1 MTFQQLTYVVEISK
15 CGSINKA
22 AHKLFLSQSGI
33 STAVRELE
41 EELGIKFFVRSN
53 RGVEFTP
60 EGKEFLGYAVSLLE
74 QKQRIESLYG
84 ESRSTIAPVHFSV
97 STQRYPFTEDAFLE
111 MLQQNQEN
119 RYQYTLKE
127 TSMDG
132 VIDDVYD
139 HRADIGV
146 CIVATVSADTVVP
159 AAACLLQRA
168 LGLPEDTPCFD
179 LNAACTGFVY
189 ALHTMECLLNA
200 SPRKFGLVVGAEALS
215 KVVDWTDRGTC
226 ILFGDGAAAAV
237 VECREG
243 WPSIGA
249 VLGSRGDDVLLRLPG
264 LGRGEP
270 NVLSMEGTQVFKFAV
285 ETVPACMD
293 ATLKKAGLT
302 PADIDFFVFHQ
313 ANARIIDLAV
323 RKYRIP
329 PEKYYKNIDRYGNT
343 AAASVPLVLSE
354 LVEQGRVGPGS
365 RLLLTAFGGGLTW
378 GGAVLEMA

>member
-1 MTFQQLTYVVEISK
+1 MRETIVDRAYAKTLLPPRKEDGHKGDFGKLLVLGGSVGYTGAPYLTAGAAVHSGCGLVYLGVPESIWAVEAQK
-15 CGSINKA
+15 C
-22 AHKLFLSQSGI
+22 
-33 STAVRELE
+33 
-41 EELGIKFFVRSN
+41 
-53 RGVEFTP
+53 
-60 EGKEFLGYAVSLLE
+60 
-74 QKQRIESLYG
+74 
-84 ESRSTIAPVHFSV
+84 
-97 STQRYPFTEDAFLE
+97 
-111 MLQQNQEN
+111 
-119 RYQYTLKE
+119 
-127 TSMDG
+127 
-132 VIDDVYD
+132 
-139 HRADIGV
+139 
-146 CIVATVSADTVVP
+146 VSAMPFPLPEEDGKL
-159 AAACLLQRA
+159 CLASLDAMQEKLNGCDALA
-168 LGLPEDTPCFD
+168 LG
-179 LNAACTGFVY
+179 
-189 ALHTMECLLNA
+189 
-200 SPRKFGLVVGAEALS
+200 
-215 KVVDWTDRGTC
+215 
-226 ILFGDGAAAAV
+226 
-237 VECREG
+237 
-243 WPSIGA
+243 
-249 VLGSRGDDVLLRLPG
+249 PG

>member
-1 MTFQQLTYVVEISK
+1 M
-15 CGSINKA
+15 N
-22 AHKLFLSQSGI
+22 
-33 STAVRELE
+33 
-41 EELGIKFFVRSN
+41 GIKLRGTGRCVPANTATNDDLAQLVDTNDAWITARTGIRSRYRCTTETHTDLCVN
-53 RGVEFTP
+53 AARAALKKAGVSPAE
-60 EGKEFLGYAVSLLE
+60 
-74 QKQRIESLYG
+74 
-84 ESRSTIAPVHFSV
+84 
-97 STQRYPFTEDAFLE
+97 
-111 MLQQNQEN
+111 
-119 RYQYTLKE
+119 
-127 TSMDG
+127 
-132 VIDDVYD
+132 
-139 HRADIGV
+139 IGA

-159 AAACLLQRA
+159 SAACMLQKA

-200 SPRKFGLVVGAEALS
+200 APRKFGLVVGAEALS
-215 KVVDWTDRGTC
+215 KVVDWTDRSTC

-249 VLGSRGDDVLLRLPG
+249 VLGSRGNDTLLRLPG

-293 ATLKKAGLT
+293 AVLAKSGLT
-302 PADIDFFVFHQ
+302 IDDIDFFVFHQ

-329 PEKYYKNIDRYGNT
+329 PEKYYKNIDHYGNT

-354 LVEQGRVGPGS
+354 LEDQGRIGPGS
-365 RLLLTAFGGGLTW
+365 RLLMVAFGGGLTW

>member
-1 MTFQQLTYVVEISK
+1 MDAK
-15 CGSINKA
+15 
-22 AHKLFLSQSGI
+22 
-33 STAVRELE
+33 ELDMI
-41 EELGIKFFVRSN
+41 LV
-53 RGVEFTP
+53 
-60 EGKEFLGYAVSLLE
+60 
-74 QKQRIESLYG
+74 
-84 ESRSTIAPVHFSV
+84 STISPTRVMPCTACEV
-97 STQRYPFTEDAFLE
+97 QA
-111 MLQQNQEN
+111 
-119 RYQYTLKE
+119 
-127 TSMDG
+127 
-132 VIDDVYD
+132 
-139 HRADIGV
+139 AIG
-146 CIVATVSADTVVP
+146 AKKA
-159 AAACLLQRA
+159 Q
-168 LGLPEDTPCFD
+168 CFD
-179 LNAACTGFVY
+179 LSAACSGFVVAWNTVNAY
-189 ALHTMECLLNA
+189 MAAGFVKKALIIGSECL
-200 SPRKFGLVVGAEALS
+200 S
-215 KVVDWTDRGTC
+215 KLTDWQDRSTC

-249 VLGSRGDDVLLRLPG
+249 VLGSRGDNVLLRLPG

>member
-1 MTFQQLTYVVEISK
+1 M
-15 CGSINKA
+15 N
-22 AHKLFLSQSGI
+22 
-33 STAVRELE
+33 
-41 EELGIKFFVRSN
+41 GIKLRGTGRCVPANTVTNDDLSRLVDTNDEWITARTGIRS
-53 RGVEFTP
+53 
-60 EGKEFLGYAVSLLE
+60 
-74 QKQRIESLYG
+74 
-84 ESRSTIAPVHFSV
+84 
-97 STQRYPFTEDAFLE
+97 RYRCE
-111 MLQQNQEN
+111 
-119 RYQYTLKE
+119 KE
-127 TSMDG
+127 TLTELCVSAARDALHMAG
-132 VIDDVYD
+132 ITP
-139 HRADIGV
+139 ADIGV

-159 AAACLLQRA
+159 SAACLLQRA

-323 RKYRIP
+323 RKYRFRRKNTTKTSTVTATP
-329 PEKYYKNIDRYGNT
+329 PLPASRWSSASWWSRAAWVP
-343 AAASVPLVLSE
+343 AAACC
-354 LVEQGRVGPGS
+354 
-365 RLLLTAFGGGLTW
+365 
-378 GGAVLEMA
+378 

>member
-1 MTFQQLTYVVEISK
+1 MWWTGRTGAPAS
-15 CGSINKA
+15 S
-22 AHKLFLSQSGI
+22 SG
-33 STAVRELE
+33 TVR
-41 EELGIKFFVRSN
+41 
-53 RGVEFTP
+53 P
-60 EGKEFLGYAVSLLE
+60 
-74 QKQRIESLYG
+74 
-84 ESRSTIAPVHFSV
+84 P
-97 STQRYPFTEDAFLE
+97 P
-111 MLQQNQEN
+111 
-119 RYQYTLKE
+119 
-127 TSMDG
+127 
-132 VIDDVYD
+132 
-139 HRADIGV
+139 
-146 CIVATVSADTVVP
+146 
-159 AAACLLQRA
+159 
-168 LGLPEDTPCFD
+168 
-179 LNAACTGFVY
+179 
-189 ALHTMECLLNA
+189 
-200 SPRKFGLVVGAEALS
+200 
-215 KVVDWTDRGTC
+215 
-226 ILFGDGAAAAV
+226 V

>member
-1 MTFQQLTYVVEISK
+1 M
-15 CGSINKA
+15 N
-22 AHKLFLSQSGI
+22 
-33 STAVRELE
+33 
-41 EELGIKFFVRSN
+41 GIKLRGTGRCVPANTVTNDDLAQLVDTNDAWITARTGIRSRYRCTTETHTDLCVN
-53 RGVEFTP
+53 AARAALKKAGVSPAE
-60 EGKEFLGYAVSLLE
+60 
-74 QKQRIESLYG
+74 
-84 ESRSTIAPVHFSV
+84 
-97 STQRYPFTEDAFLE
+97 
-111 MLQQNQEN
+111 
-119 RYQYTLKE
+119 
-127 TSMDG
+127 
-132 VIDDVYD
+132 
-139 HRADIGV
+139 IGA

-159 AAACLLQRA
+159 SAACMLQKA

-200 SPRKFGLVVGAEALS
+200 APRKFGLVVGTEALS
-215 KVVDWTDRGTC
+215 KVVDWTDRSTC

-249 VLGSRGDDVLLRLPG
+249 VLGSRGNDTLLRLPG

-293 ATLKKAGLT
+293 AVLAKSGLT
-302 PADIDFFVFHQ
+302 IDDIDFFVFHQ

-329 PEKYYKNIDRYGNT
+329 PEKYYKNIDHYGNT

-354 LVEQGRVGPGS
+354 LEDQGRIGPGS
-365 RLLLTAFGGGLTW
+365 RLLMVAFGGGLTW

>member
-1 MTFQQLTYVVEISK
+1 M
-15 CGSINKA
+15 N
-22 AHKLFLSQSGI
+22 
-33 STAVRELE
+33 
-41 EELGIKFFVRSN
+41 GIKLRGTGRCVPANTVTNDDLSRLVDTNDEWITARTGIRS
-53 RGVEFTP
+53 
-60 EGKEFLGYAVSLLE
+60 
-74 QKQRIESLYG
+74 
-84 ESRSTIAPVHFSV
+84 
-97 STQRYPFTEDAFLE
+97 RYRCE
-111 MLQQNQEN
+111 
-119 RYQYTLKE
+119 KE
-127 TSMDG
+127 TLTELCVSAARDALHMAG
-132 VIDDVYD
+132 ITP
-139 HRADIGV
+139 ADIGV

-159 AAACLLQRA
+159 SAACLLQRA

-215 KVVDWTDRGTC
+215 
-226 ILFGDGAAAAV
+226 
-237 VECREG
+237 
-243 WPSIGA
+243 
-249 VLGSRGDDVLLRLPG
+249 
-264 LGRGEP
+264 RGEP

>member
-1 MTFQQLTYVVEISK
+1 MDTNDAWITARTGIRSRYRCTTETHTDLCVNAARAALKKAGVSPAEI
-15 CGSINKA
+15 GA
-22 AHKLFLSQSGI
+22 
-33 STAVRELE
+33 
-41 EELGIKFFVRSN
+41 
-53 RGVEFTP
+53 
-60 EGKEFLGYAVSLLE
+60 
-74 QKQRIESLYG
+74 
-84 ESRSTIAPVHFSV
+84 
-97 STQRYPFTEDAFLE
+97 
-111 MLQQNQEN
+111 
-119 RYQYTLKE
+119 
-127 TSMDG
+127 
-132 VIDDVYD
+132 
-139 HRADIGV
+139 

-159 AAACLLQRA
+159 SAACMLQKA

-200 SPRKFGLVVGAEALS
+200 APRKFGLVVGAEALS
-215 KVVDWTDRGTC
+215 KVVDWTDRSTC

-249 VLGSRGDDVLLRLPG
+249 VLGSRGNDTLLRLPG

-293 ATLKKAGLT
+293 AVLAKSGLT
-302 PADIDFFVFHQ
+302 IDDIDFFVFHQ

-329 PEKYYKNIDRYGNT
+329 PEKYYKNIDHYGNT

-354 LVEQGRVGPGS
+354 LEDQGRIGPGS
-365 RLLLTAFGGGLTW
+365 RLLMVAFGGGLTW

>member
-146 CIVATVSADTVVP
+146 IYLTKLTEKIVCRLLDARELTFYELAVVP
-159 AAACLLQRA
+159 PCVYVRKGHPLTQLEHVSEADLEGYPYSSFEQAQGVAVDFSEELPMVSMRKPSQGHHRQQPLHRHERSGQYGRLQHRQRPPCRA
-168 LGLPEDTPCFD
+168 SLPRQCGHHPSD
-179 LNAACTGFVY
+179 GQG
-189 ALHTMECLLNA
+189 
-200 SPRKFGLVVGAEALS
+200 S
-215 KVVDWTDRGTC
+215 
-226 ILFGDGAAAAV
+226 GAAGLDLSAERQALLSRRGI
-237 VECREG
+237 CP
-243 WPSIGA
+243 PS
-249 VLGSRGDDVLLRLPG
+249 
-264 LGRGEP
+264 
-270 NVLSMEGTQVFKFAV
+270 GTVYSAFHCIYLF
-285 ETVPACMD
+285 PASSD
-293 ATLKKAGLT
+293 RRQIST
-302 PADIDFFVFHQ
+302 
-313 ANARIIDLAV
+313 
-323 RKYRIP
+323 YR
-329 PEKYYKNIDRYGNT
+329 
-343 AAASVPLVLSE
+343 
-354 LVEQGRVGPGS
+354 
-365 RLLLTAFGGGLTW
+365 
-378 GGAVLEMA
+378 

>member
-1 MTFQQLTYVVEISK
+1 M
-15 CGSINKA
+15 N
-22 AHKLFLSQSGI
+22 
-33 STAVRELE
+33 
-41 EELGIKFFVRSN
+41 GIKLRGTGRCVPANTVTNDDLSRLVDTNDEWITARTGIRS
-53 RGVEFTP
+53 
-60 EGKEFLGYAVSLLE
+60 
-74 QKQRIESLYG
+74 
-84 ESRSTIAPVHFSV
+84 
-97 STQRYPFTEDAFLE
+97 RYRCE
-111 MLQQNQEN
+111 
-119 RYQYTLKE
+119 KE
-127 TSMDG
+127 TLTELCVSAARDALHMAG
-132 VIDDVYD
+132 ITP
-139 HRADIGV
+139 ADIGV

-159 AAACLLQRA
+159 SAACLLQRA

-237 VECREG
+237 V
-243 WPSIGA
+243 
-249 VLGSRGDDVLLRLPG
+249 
-264 LGRGEP
+264 
-270 NVLSMEGTQVFKFAV
+270 GTQVFKFAV

>member
-1 MTFQQLTYVVEISK
+1 M
-15 CGSINKA
+15 N
-22 AHKLFLSQSGI
+22 
-33 STAVRELE
+33 
-41 EELGIKFFVRSN
+41 GIKI
-53 RGVEFTP
+53 RGTGRCVPEHIVTNDDMAKIVETNDEWITTRTGIQHRHHCTTESHTFLCVNAAKSALEKAGVTP
-60 EGKEFLGYAVSLLE
+60 DE
-74 QKQRIESLYG
+74 
-84 ESRSTIAPVHFSV
+84 
-97 STQRYPFTEDAFLE
+97 
-111 MLQQNQEN
+111 
-119 RYQYTLKE
+119 
-127 TSMDG
+127 
-132 VIDDVYD
+132 
-139 HRADIGV
+139 IGA
-146 CIVATVSADTVVP
+146 CIVATVTGDNIVP
-159 AAACLLQRA
+159 SAACMLQKE
-168 LGLPEDTPCFD
+168 LGLPEDIPCFD
-179 LNAACTGFVY
+179 LNAACTGFLF

-200 SPRKFGLVVGAEALS
+200 SPRKFGLVVGAEVLS
-215 KVVDWTDRGTC
+215 RTINWADRGTC

-270 NVLSMEGTQVFKFAV
+270 NVL
-285 ETVPACMD
+285 CMD

>member
-1 MTFQQLTYVVEISK
+1 MKGLRLIATGGALPGRTVT
-15 CGSINKA
+15 N
-22 AHKLFLSQSGI
+22 
-33 STAVRELE
+33 
-41 EELGIKFFVRSN
+41 EELSRTVDTSDEWITTRTGIRTRHYCTEGENAATLAIAAAKQALQRS
-53 RGVEFTP
+53 G
-60 EGKEFLGYAVSLLE
+60 L
-74 QKQRIESLYG
+74 
-84 ESRSTIAPVHFSV
+84 AP
-97 STQRYPFTEDAFLE
+97 
-111 MLQQNQEN
+111 
-119 RYQYTLKE
+119 
-127 TSMDG
+127 
-132 VIDDVYD
+132 
-139 HRADIGV
+139 ADIACCV
-146 CIVATVSADTVVP
+146 CATLSAPDATPSVACQVQA
-159 AAACLLQRA
+159 A

-285 ETVPACMD
+285 ETVPTCMD